1 MKKPIT
7 FIVLIIMFGCKPK
20 HNESKI
26 EPDYYDSIRIFREN
40 QQKIYYKK
48 YYDSLKNSVKQEDGN
63 NNIIK

>member
-1 MKKPIT
+1 MKKLIT

-26 EPDYYDSIRIFREN
+26 EPDYYDSIQIFLGK
-40 QQKIYYKK
+40 QKEIYYKK